1 MARIWIA
8 QKTQKPDFMDR
19 IIEKKKWTT
28 KKILQYA
35 AISLFVI
42 FLAYIFLL
50 RDRSSRLTV
59 DQTQL
64 TSDKVVL
71 DNFREFIPVDGI
83 VLPRTTIYIDA
94 VLGGTVET
102 KFIEDGASVKEGDM
116 ILKLSNANM
125 QLSYMDQE
133 TRMYD
138 AINNLQNSRIALEQN
153 KFIRQREITNLQYE
167 IDQVTAEFERAKK
180 LYNDGVYT
188 LKEFED
194 AKRDFDFS
202 SKQLIIS
209 LELQRLDSI
218 SAEEQKRQIAA
229 SVERMKANLTLL
241 QSNMEKLLV
250 RAPADGVLS
259 SFNVEIGETRGA
271 GERLGQIDL
280 LDGYKMRANI
290 DERYVSRVVQGQEAE
305 LDFSGK
311 TYQLYVYKIYTGVT
325 GGAFQ
330 VDMLFKDEV
339 PDNIKRG
346 QTIQMRLQFSTPT
359 EALIL
364 KRGGFFQQTGGNWV
378 YVIDPSGD
386 YAVKRNI
393 RLGRQNTKFYEVL
406 EGLEEGEVMIV
417 SSYEA
422 FGNKDKLI
430 LK

>member
-1 MARIWIA
+1 MARYWSGH
-8 QKTQKPDFMDR
+8 KSQKPHYMDR

-35 AISLFVI
+35 AIAVFVF
-42 FLAYIFLL
+42 FLVYIFLL
-50 RDRSSRLTV
+50 RDRSSRLNV
-59 DQTQL
+59 EKDQL
-64 TSDKVVL
+64 TIDRVML
-71 DNFREFIPVDGI
+71 DSFREFIPVDGT
-83 VLPRTTIYIDA
+83 VLPKTTIYIDA

-102 KFIEDGASVKEGDM
+102 KYVEDGAEVKKDDL

-153 KFIRQREITNLQYE
+153 KYLRQKEITNLLYQ
-167 IDQVTAEFERAKK
+167 IDQVQTEYERAQK

-188 LKEFED
+188 LKEFQD
-194 AKRDFDFS
+194 AKRDHEFS
-202 SKQLIIS
+202 KKQLLIS

-229 SVERMKANLTLL
+229 SVERMKANLTQL
-241 QSNMEKLLV
+241 QSNMDKLMV
-250 RAPADGVLS
+250 RAPADGILS
-259 SFNVEIGETRGA
+259 SFNVEIGETRAA
-271 GERLGQIDL
+271 GERLGQIDIM
-280 LDGYKMRANI
+280 DGYKMRASI
-290 DERYVSRVVQGQEAE
+290 DERYVSRVTQGQEAE
-305 LDFSGK
+305 LDFGGK
-311 TYQLYVYKIYTGVT
+311 VYSLYVNKIYTGVT

-330 VDMLFKDEV
+330 VDMLFSDEV
-339 PDNIKRG
+339 PENIKRG

-378 YVIDPSGD
+378 YVVDPSGKF
-386 YAVKRNI
+386 AVKRKI
-393 RLGRQNTKFYEVL
+393 RLGRQNTRYYEVL
-406 EGLEEGEVMIV
+406 EGLDAGESVIV
-417 SSYEA
+417 SSYEN
-422 FGNKDKLI
+422 FGDKDKLV

>member
-1 MARIWIA
+1 
-8 QKTQKPDFMDR
+8 MDR

-35 AISLFVI
+35 AIAVFVF
-42 FLAYIFLL
+42 FLLYIFLL
-50 RDRSSRLTV
+50 RDRSSRINIERS
-59 DQTQL
+59 QL
-64 TSDKVVL
+64 TFAKVTL
-71 DNFREFIPVDGI
+71 DNFQEFIPVDGV

-102 KFIEDGASVKEGDM
+102 KFVEDGAEVKKDDT

-153 KFIRQREITNLQYE
+153 KFLRQKEITNLLYQ
-167 IDQVTAEFERAKK
+167 IDEVKTEFDRAQK
-180 LYNDGVYT
+180 LYDDGVYT
-188 LKEFED
+188 LKEYQD
-194 AKRDFDFS
+194 ARRDYEFS
-202 SKQLIIS
+202 SKQLLIS
-209 LELQRLDSI
+209 IELQRLDSI

-229 SVERMKANLTLL
+229 SVERMRANLTLL
-241 QSNMEKLLV
+241 KSNMEKLLV

-259 SFNVEIGETRGA
+259 SFNVEIGETRSA
-271 GERLGQIDL
+271 GERLGQIDIM
-280 LDGYKMRANI
+280 DGYKMRANI
-290 DERYVSRVVQGQEAE
+290 DERYVSRVVPGQEAE
-305 LDFSGK
+305 LDFGGK
-311 TYQLYVYKIYTGVT
+311 TYQLYVQKIFTGVT

-378 YVIDPSGD
+378 YIVDPSGD

-393 RLGRQNTKFYEVL
+393 RLGRQNTRFYEVL
-406 EGLEEGEVMIV
+406 EGLENGEEVII
-417 SSYEA
+417 SSYES
-422 FGNKDKLI
+422 FGNKDKVV

>member
-1 MARIWIA
+1 
-8 QKTQKPDFMDR
+8 MDR

-28 KKILQYA
+28 RKILQYT
-35 AISLFVI
+35 AIAVFAF
-42 FLAYIFLL
+42 FLLYLLLL

-59 DQTQL
+59 EKNQVTVASV
-64 TSDKVVL
+64 TL
-71 DNFREFIPVDGI
+71 DNFQEFIPVDGI
-83 VLPRTTIYIDA
+83 VQPRTTIYIDA

-102 KFIEDGASVKEGDM
+102 KYVEDGAEVKKGDV

-153 KFIRQREITNLQYE
+153 KFIRAREITNLLYQ
-167 IDQVTAEFERAKK
+167 IDEVKTEFERAQK
-180 LYNDGVYT
+180 LYDDGVYT
-188 LKEFED
+188 LKEYQD
-194 AKRDFDFS
+194 AKRDYDFS
-202 SKQLIIS
+202 SRQLIIS

-218 SAEEQKRQIAA
+218 SAEEQKKQIAA
-229 SVERMKANLTLL
+229 SVERMKTNLSLL
-241 QSNMEKLLV
+241 RSNMEKLEV

-259 SFNVEIGETRGA
+259 SFNVEIGETRSA
-271 GERLGQIDL
+271 GERLGQIDIM
-280 LDGYKMRANI
+280 DGYKMKASI

-305 LDFSGK
+305 LDFGGK
-311 TYQLYVYKIYTGVT
+311 TYQLFISKIYTGVT

-330 VDMLFKDEV
+330 VDMLFSNEA

-378 YVIDPSGD
+378 YVVDPYGD
-386 YAVKRNI
+386 FAIKRNI
-393 RLGRQNTKFYEVL
+393 RLGRQNTRFYEVL
-406 EGLEEGEVMIV
+406 EGLEEGEQVVV
-417 SSYEA
+417 SSYEN
-422 FGNKDKLI
+422 FGNKDKLV

>member
-1 MARIWIA
+1 
-8 QKTQKPDFMDR
+8 MDR

-28 KKILQYA
+28 KKILQYS
-35 AISLFVI
+35 AIAVFV
-42 FLAYIFLL
+42 FFLL
-50 RDRSSRLTV
+50 YILVFRDRSSRINIDKNQVTIAEV
-59 DQTQL
+59 
-64 TSDKVVL
+64 TSD
-71 DNFREFIPVDGI
+71 NFQEFIPIDGV

-102 KFIEDGASVKEGDM
+102 KYVEDGAEVKKDDN

-153 KFIRQREITNLQYE
+153 KFLRQKEITSLLYQ
-167 IDQVTAEFERAKK
+167 IDEVEMAYERAQK
-180 LYNDGVYT
+180 LYDDGVYT
-188 LKEFED
+188 LKEYQD
-194 AKRDFDFS
+194 AKRDYEFS
-202 SKQLIIS
+202 SKQLSIS
-209 LELQRLDSI
+209 IELQRLDSI
-218 SAEEQKRQIAA
+218 SAEEQKRQISA
-229 SVERMKANLTLL
+229 SVERMKTNLTLL
-241 QSNMEKLLV
+241 RSNMEKLLV

-259 SFNVEIGETRGA
+259 SFNVEIGETRSA
-271 GERLGQIDL
+271 GERLGQIDIM
-280 LDGYKMRANI
+280 DGYKMRANI

-311 TYQLYVYKIYTGVT
+311 TYQLYVNKIYTGVT

-378 YVIDPSGD
+378 YVMDPSGD
-386 YAVKRNI
+386 YAIKRNI
-393 RLGRQNTKFYEVL
+393 RLGRQNTRYYEVL
-406 EGLEEGEVMIV
+406 EGLEPGEQVII
-417 SSYEA
+417 SSYDS
-422 FGNKDKLI
+422 FGNKDKI
-430 LK
+430 VLK